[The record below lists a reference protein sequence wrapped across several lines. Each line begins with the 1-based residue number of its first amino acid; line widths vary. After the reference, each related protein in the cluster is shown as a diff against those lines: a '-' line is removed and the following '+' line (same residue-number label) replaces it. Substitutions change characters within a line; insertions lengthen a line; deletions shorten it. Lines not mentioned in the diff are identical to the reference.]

1 MSQGRIPS
9 AKHVLAMKNDKPFA
23 AFMEGV
29 IICTEQ
35 GYDEAVLEE
44 LLKKE
49 HKTDYKNNYVDMITK
64 IVEELLI
71 EGKVNKL

>member
-1 MSQGRIPS
+1 
-9 AKHVLAMKNDKPFA
+9 
-23 AFMEGV
+23 MEGV
-29 IICTEQ
+29 IVCTEQ

>member
-1 MSQGRIPS
+1 
-9 AKHVLAMKNDKPFA
+9 MKNDKPFD

-29 IICTEQ
+29 IVCTEQ

>member
-1 MSQGRIPS
+1 
-9 AKHVLAMKNDKPFA
+9 MKNDKPFA

-29 IICTEQ
+29 IVCTEQ